1 MRKLKNKELNRLQ
14 LDEYKSQKKYPIV
27 VVLDNLRSAH
37 NVGSVFRTCDAF
49 LIEKICL
56 CGISP
61 YPPKKEIRKTALGAT
76 ESVNWQYF
84 DETMDCIHQLKEEN
98 YLIISVEQANKSTSL
113 EDFTIDK
120 SSKIALVFGHE
131 VEGVGERCITHSNHV
146 LEIPQQGTKHS
157 FNVSVSVGIVLWH
170 LTTKRQ

>member
-1 MRKLKNKELNRLQ
+1 MRKLKNEELNRLQ

-61 YPPKKEIRKTALGAT
+61 CPPKKEIRKTALGAT
-76 ESVNWQYF
+76 ESVHWEYF
-84 DETMDCIHQLKEEN
+84 VETMDCIHQLKEEK
-98 YLIISVEQANKSTSL
+98 YQIISVEQANKSTSL

-131 VEGVGERCITHSNHV
+131 VEGVDERCITHSNHV

>member
-1 MRKLKNKELNRLQ
+1 MRKLKNEELNRLQ

-37 NVGSVFRTCDAF
+37 NVGSIFRTCDAF

-61 YPPKKEIRKTALGAT
+61 CPPKKEIRKTALGAT

-98 YLIISVEQANKSTSL
+98 YQIISVEQANKSTSL

-120 SSKIALVFGHE
+120 SSKMALVFGHE
-131 VEGVGERCITHSNHV
+131 VEGVDERCITGSNHV

-170 LTTKRQ
+170 LTTNRQ

>member
-1 MRKLKNKELNRLQ
+1 MRKLKNEELNRLQ

-61 YPPKKEIRKTALGAT
+61 CPPKKEIRKTALGAT

-98 YLIISVEQANKSTSL
+98 YQIISVEQANKSTSL

-120 SSKIALVFGHE
+120 SSKMALVFGHE
-131 VEGVGERCITHSNHV
+131 VEGVDERCITGSNHV

-170 LTTKRQ
+170 LTTNRQ